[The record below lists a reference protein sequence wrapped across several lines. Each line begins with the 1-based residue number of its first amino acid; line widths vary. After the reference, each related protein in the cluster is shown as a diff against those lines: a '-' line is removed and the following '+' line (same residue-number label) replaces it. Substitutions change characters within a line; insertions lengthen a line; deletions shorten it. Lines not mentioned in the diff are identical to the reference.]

1 LHTCFAEADHH
12 TAHFKVYQNVR
23 IAKVRAE
30 LKQQESTHAAQ
41 WAAAQQDGPYE
52 KGSHPFK
59 EYFLLAYY
67 LMRSELQLW
76 GSTLPSNEESLQVF
90 VNICEALIGE
100 LSRVLAPI
108 LADEKSKTGNPVV
121 RKVCASHLFHGVDA
135 TGSCNDMMHDV
146 YLCRASWCWFGWTCW
161 RPSTTDT
168 RSSGACGCVYCHR

>member
-1 LHTCFAEADHH
+1 M
-12 TAHFKVYQNVR
+12 R
-23 IAKVRAE
+23 IAKLRAE
-30 LKQQESTHAAQ
+30 LKQQESAHAAQ

-121 RKVCASHLFHGVDA
+121 RKVCLHAVHTPYKKRQYS
-135 TGSCNDMMHDV
+135 
-146 YLCRASWCWFGWTCW
+146 
-161 RPSTTDT
+161 
-168 RSSGACGCVYCHR
+168 